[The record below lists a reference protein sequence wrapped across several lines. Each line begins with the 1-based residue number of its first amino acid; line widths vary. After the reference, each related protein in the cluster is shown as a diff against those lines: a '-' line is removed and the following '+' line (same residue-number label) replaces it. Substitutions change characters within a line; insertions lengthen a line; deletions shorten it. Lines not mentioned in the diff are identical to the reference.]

1 MILDALF
8 VIWITWQVAPKGRPG
23 GGCWERGRE
32 IIPRD
37 SIYACLNVFDC
48 ALLIQIKLN
57 SDSTS
62 GCLHCCCFVVV
73 LLLFCFPAVSWAS
86 AQKEL
91 PYPISQL
98 VLVAASCW
106 WCWWWWCNFSLITIH
121 LLFVPRNLTYAF
133 CGLWKGEGEGHQFQW
148 QLAPVGINKVSAGRV
163 SPPPGEFVIK
173 QIGRTA
179 LKREGERDEEGK
191 RGLATFIEFRVFFA
205 VKIAANVAL
214 IITNDFIYH
223 ISYVLC

>member
-62 GCLHCCCFVVV
+62 GCLHCCCCFVVV
-73 LLLFCFPAVSWAS
+73 LFSCGKLSLGPERTSISHFPASPCCCFLLVVLVVVVQLQPHYNTFALC
-86 AQKEL
+86 A
-91 PYPISQL
+91 SQL
-98 VLVAASCW
+98 NLRLLWAVEGGKGKGI
-106 WCWWWWCNFSLITIH
+106 NFSDSLR
-121 LLFVPRNLTYAF
+121 LL
-133 CGLWKGEGEGHQFQW
+133 
-148 QLAPVGINKVSAGRV
+148 
-163 SPPPGEFVIK
+163 
-173 QIGRTA
+173 
-179 LKREGERDEEGK
+179 
-191 RGLATFIEFRVFFA
+191 
-205 VKIAANVAL
+205 AL
-214 IITNDFIYH
+214 IKSVQAVCRPPRRICN
-223 ISYVLC
+223 

>member
-8 VIWITWQVAPKGRPG
+8 VIWITWQVAAAAAASTRGRPG

-62 GCLHCCCFVVV
+62 GCFHCCCCFVVV
-73 LLLFCFPAVSWAS
+73 LFSCGKLSLGPERTSISHFPAS
-86 AQKEL
+86 
-91 PYPISQL
+91 P
-98 VLVAASCW
+98 C
-106 WCWWWWCNFSLITIH
+106 WWWCNFSLITIH

-133 CGLWKGEGEGHQFQW
+133 CGLWEG
-148 QLAPVGINKVSAGRV
+148 GRERASISV
-163 SPPPGEFVIK
+163 
-173 QIGRTA
+173 TA
-179 LKREGERDEEGK
+179 C
-191 RGLATFIEFRVFFA
+191 ACW
-205 VKIAANVAL
+205 
-214 IITNDFIYH
+214 H
-223 ISYVLC
+223 